1 MLALTRGSE
10 VQRSGIRTVHDEA
23 EGPPSFLGP
32 GVAIQG
38 VLEITGELV
47 ISGRVKGRVAAL
59 RLVIAADGHFEG
71 DAIAREVII
80 RGRMTGRIFAPT
92 VSVEENADIDGRIFH
107 TNITVARGARLNGRM
122 PWRPIS
128 YFETLDQLPES
139 RP

>member
-1 MLALTRGSE
+1 
-10 VQRSGIRTVHDEA
+10 VQDEA
-23 EGPPSFLGP
+23 EGPSSVLGP
-32 GVAIQG
+32 GVRIQG
-38 VLEITGELV
+38 TLEITGELV
-47 ISGRVKGRVAAL
+47 ISGRVTGRVAAL
-59 RLVIAADGHFEG
+59 RLVIAAGGHFEG
-71 DAIAREVII
+71 DAVAREVII